1 MTDTIFKATKRIC
14 IEHQN
19 DAEFHG
25 LLARAYL
32 ANGRLDRAIEDQ
44 RESAY
49 HADQAMTRLFRL
61 IGTE

>member
-1 MTDTIFKATKRIC
+1 MTIFEATKRRC
-14 IEHQN
+14 IEEQN
-19 DAEFHG
+19 AARDSAYNAAYYRENG
-25 LLARAYL
+25 LLGRA
-32 ANGRLDRAIEDQ
+32 AQEQ